1 MKTVAVLQRPAKNH
15 SIIMESSPENTD
27 SKTSKAAKRPP
38 VVKEGEGDY
47 VKKRERNNIA
57 VRKSRMKAKERIEET
72 RRRVVDLSKENEELR
87 NKVSLLQKELN
98 VLRSLFAN
106 GGISVPSEINVQFTN
121 SNSENQAVLNLSAVT
136 TSLAN
141 GSLQEN
147 HCSAGEVLENGI
159 TTHAIKK
166 ES

>member
-1 MKTVAVLQRPAKNH
+1 
-15 SIIMESSPENTD
+15 MESSNQKGEA
-27 SKTSKAAKRPP
+27 KTAKGVKRPTEKDP
-38 VVKEGEGDY
+38 DDDY

-72 RRRVVDLSKENEELR
+72 RKRVVELSKENEELR

-106 GGISVPSEINVQFTN
+106 GGITVPSEINVQFTN
-121 SNSENQAVLNLSAVT
+121 SNSENQAVVLTAVT

-141 GSLQEN
+141 GSLIQEN
-147 HCSAGEVLENGI
+147 HNSGSEGLENGMNN
-159 TTHAIKK
+159 HVIKK

>member
-1 MKTVAVLQRPAKNH
+1 
-15 SIIMESSPENTD
+15 MESSNQKGEA
-27 SKTSKAAKRPP
+27 KTAKGVKRPAEKDP
-38 VVKEGEGDY
+38 DDDY

-72 RRRVVDLSKENEELR
+72 RKRVVELSKENEELR

-106 GGISVPSEINVQFTN
+106 GGITVPSEINVQFTN
-121 SNSENQAVLNLSAVT
+121 SNSENQAVLLTAVT

-141 GSLQEN
+141 GSLIQEN
-147 HCSAGEVLENGI
+147 HNSGSEGLENGMNN
-159 TTHAIKK
+159 HVIKK